1 MAEYSKRDYKMFK
14 RIKKLFRKEEEVVS
28 AITLYTDESGETFVD
43 LRIKDESQQS
53 IEHLS
58 SILLMFDPSSF
69 FQVSAVLRQQ
79 CKNNNND
86 ELYMKVI
93 ESVVSK
99 AGPDKLLVDYKHE
112 DDDLCINPSDMI

>member
-1 MAEYSKRDYKMFK
+1 MFK
-14 RIKKLFRKEEEVVS
+14 RIKKLFRKEEEFVS

>member
-14 RIKKLFRKEEEVVS
+14 RIKKLFRKEEEFVS